1 MNLWLK
7 KAEDRK
13 IRISRGDFSC
23 EEEEQAFLF
32 FFFFPGSDHVST
44 MNAVLPKLLYIKV
57 HTACEFRA
65 HAEATAEPPAKSTI
79 AEQ

>member
-1 MNLWLK
+1 MNLWIK

-13 IRISRGDFSC
+13 IRISRGDSSC

-32 FFFFPGSDHVST
+32 FPGSDHIST
-44 MNAVLPKLLYIKV
+44 MNEILPKLLYIKV